1 MNICVIAPDY
11 PDSKREVYPFVKA
24 LVDEW
29 GKIGHHVV
37 VIAPFSISR
46 NKSITSYEELPH
58 PNNIDI
64 LRPRVFTFSNIV
76 VFGIRLSEVI
86 LTLSVTKVLSSLSVK
101 PDLLY
106 CHFWSG
112 VPLVYKYALS
122 NTIPVVVASG
132 ESVIPEY
139 ISTEPY
145 KTMCNYVSKVVCV
158 STKNKR
164 DSVRL
169 GLTLESKCRVFPNA
183 IDDTLFCVSNQ
194 NELKSCLGIKE
205 TDFVLAFVGWFVNRK
220 GALRVSEAID
230 KLDDD
235 RVKIMFIGKGP
246 ENPDCK
252 GILYKGVLPH
262 EEIPKYLNCA
272 DAFVLPTLAEGC
284 CNAVIEAMAC
294 GLPVISSNREFNLDV
309 LNEKNSIL
317 IDPENISEL
326 IDAIAELRD
335 NIKKRAMMS
344 EAALKTALNLKINVR
359 ARNISDYLLE
369 NIDKYNSSTK
379 GWN

>member
-24 LVDEW
+24 LVDQW

-46 NKSITSYEELPH
+46 NKRVISFKELPH
-58 PNNIDI
+58 PNNIEI

-86 LTLSVTKVLSSLSVK
+86 LKFCVSEALSSLSIK

-112 VPLVYKYALS
+112 VPLVYKYAITNS
-122 NTIPVVVASG
+122 IPIAVASG

-139 ISTEPY
+139 ITTEPY
-145 KTMCNYVSKVVCV
+145 RNMCNYVSKVVCV

-164 DSVRL
+164 DSIRL
-169 GLTLESKCRVFPNA
+169 GLTTERKCQVFPNA

-194 NELKSCLGIKE
+194 TELKSNLGIKD
-205 TDFVLAFVGWFVNRK
+205 TDFVLAFVGWFIKRK
-220 GALRVSEAID
+220 GAIRVSEAIN
-230 KLDDD
+230 KIDDE
-235 RVKIMFIGKGP
+235 RIKIMFIGKGP

-252 GILYKGVLPH
+252 GILFKGVLPH

-309 LNEKNSIL
+309 LNEYNSIL

-326 IDAIAELRD
+326 VDAIIELRD
-335 NIKKRAMMS
+335 KKEKRDSMS
-344 EAALKTALNLKINVR
+344 RAALKTVQNLKIDVR
-359 ARNISDYLLE
+359 ARNISDFLFG
-369 NIDKYNSSTK
+369 NIEK
-379 GWN
+379 